1 MKIKHK
7 VVKEFQYLS
16 PDKKIF
22 VLKPGTVLEEY
33 NYKVKAEVIPIDKE
47 IIDNN
52 PEFFETIDW
61 KAELMS
67 YMKVNKM
74 PQPAQLGKKLIP
86 FIEEMVLS
94 SIQAA
99 PAPAVDEARARE
111 VEALSQELSSR
122 ERRIKDKEEEAEI
135 RLKRVEKREAEYK
148 EDLKGL
154 DKKESELRERSKE
167 LAEKSLDIE
176 DRMQDLNEK
185 ERNLDRAA
193 LDYSK
198 TDEKYAELQKKIDE
212 DLKRLTEG
220 ERDLES
226 KAKLISDRESRLESK
241 DISREAIRSIEDMED
256 TASSVDGV
264 AKRLGDFRQS
274 YQGSTLEA
282 IQSSLDEIHSDII
295 AAAQGI
301 RSKMAEAIG
310 ALGEK

>member
-33 NYKVKAEVIPIDKE
+33 NYKVKSEVIPIDKE

-67 YMKVNKM
+67 YMKANKM

-94 SIQAA
+94 SMQPVQA
-99 PAPAVDEARARE
+99 PADDSKSRE
-111 VEALSQELSSR
+111 LESLAQELSSR
-122 ERRIKDKEEEAEI
+122 EKRIKDKEEEAEI

-154 DKKESELRERSKE
+154 DKKESDIRERSKE

-198 TDEKYAELQKKIDE
+198 TDEKYSELQKKIDE
-212 DLKRLTEG
+212 DLKVL
-220 ERDLES
+220 
-226 KAKLISDRESRLESK
+226 SDRERELEKKAKEIAERESAAQSAGVSRQAIECVE
-241 DISREAIRSIEDMED
+241 DIEDAAALIDSVFREVEEFRQVYQGYSIEAIEF
-256 TASSVDGV
+256 
-264 AKRLGDFRQS
+264 RLGSISQDMRNAS
-274 YQGSTLEA
+274 ASVRKKMEEA
-282 IQSSLDEIHSDII
+282 L
-295 AAAQGI
+295 
-301 RSKMAEAIG
+301 K

>member
-33 NYKVKAEVIPIDKE
+33 NYKVKSEVIPIDKE

-67 YMKVNKM
+67 YMKANKM

-94 SIQAA
+94 SMQPVQA
-99 PAPAVDEARARE
+99 PADDSKSRE
-111 VEALSQELSSR
+111 LESLAQELSSR
-122 ERRIKDKEEEAEI
+122 EKRIKDKEEEAEI
-135 RLKRVEKREAEYK
+135 RLKRLEKREAEYK
-148 EDLKGL
+148 EDLKEL
-154 DKKESELRERSKE
+154 DKKESDIRERAKE

-198 TDEKYAELQKKIDE
+198 TDEKYSELQKKIDK
-212 DLKRLTEG
+212 DLKDLSER
-220 ERDLES
+220 ERDLERRT
-226 KAKLISDRESRLESK
+226 KEISDRESAAQPVGVSRQAIKAIEDIEDAAAFADSAARRVVEFRQLYQGSSREKIESSLQSIYE
-241 DISREAIRSIEDMED
+241 DISRVPGNIRNKISDAIKAIE
-256 TASSVDGV
+256 
-264 AKRLGDFRQS
+264 
-274 YQGSTLEA
+274 
-282 IQSSLDEIHSDII
+282 
-295 AAAQGI
+295 
-301 RSKMAEAIG
+301 
-310 ALGEK
+310 EK